1 MTKIINHWSGYKLG
15 TDMISWEIGKSE
27 KQNVLLMICGVVTKL
42 LHSTFRIFHKLIIL
56 LKTNAL

>member
-1 MTKIINHWSGYKLG
+1 
-15 TDMISWEIGKSE
+15 MISWEIGKSE